1 MSPSLTVFWVVGFV
15 LRWVFLM
22 PVRVLL
28 LVISLSTLV
37 VMCAAVGLLPASAF
51 KRRLNAKVVMWCFDF
66 VAGSLSI
73 VARWVFFS
81 PPVLLSI
88 VYCLHTLIP
97 LAKAIYTNLSPLPL
111 PILPFSS
118 QIFWLKLL
126 FEYYKTSLTRP
137 VFLSLSSYSSHLPS
151 SVHTYLHLTFVTK
164 THCSVVTCNMFLSSV
179 Y

>member
-73 VARWVFFS
+73 VARLVTLS
-81 PPVLLSI
+81 PPVLLPI
-88 VYCLHTLIP
+88 VYCLPYSYTTSQSQPII
-97 LAKAIYTNLSPLPL
+97 IYTYLSLLPH
-111 PILPFSS
+111 PQLPFSL
-118 QIFWLKLL
+118 QKYI
-126 FEYYKTSLTRP
+126 E
-137 VFLSLSSYSSHLPS
+137 
-151 SVHTYLHLTFVTK
+151 
-164 THCSVVTCNMFLSSV
+164 
-179 Y
+179 